1 MRADA
6 GVMETVQELRD
17 CVFDLDDSLCHSSPS
32 LEGQVGTMRLL
43 NFGQDYDSLPTVD
56 NECPRLSM

>member
-1 MRADA
+1 
-6 GVMETVQELRD
+6 METVQELRD